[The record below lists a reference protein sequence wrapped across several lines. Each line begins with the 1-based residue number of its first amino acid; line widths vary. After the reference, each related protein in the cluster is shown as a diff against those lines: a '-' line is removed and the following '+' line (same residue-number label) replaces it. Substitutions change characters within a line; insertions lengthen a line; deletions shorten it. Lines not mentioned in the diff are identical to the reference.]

1 MGHYELTILLHPYK
15 LVKIEELIAP
25 YLELIN
31 RSGSLL
37 GIENWGKRNLAY
49 SIDKLLKAN
58 YIYLKFQTSKVE
70 IIEELNKDLRFDPIV
85 IRKLLIKVT
94 DTEYKASELM
104 DDDLTS
110 SLKKSLNLKEDEEKD
125 VKGLQD
131 D

>member
-1 MGHYELTILLHPYK
+1 MGHYELTILIHPYK

-49 SIDKLLKAN
+49 PINKLLKAN
-58 YIYLKFQTSKVE
+58 YIHLKFKTSKVE
-70 IIEELNKDLRFDPIV
+70 IEELNKHLRFDPIV

-94 DTEYKASELM
+94 DTEYEASELM
-104 DDDLTS
+104 DDELTS
-110 SLKKSLNLKEDEEKD
+110 SLKKSLNLNEDGEKD
-125 VKGLQD
+125 VKELQD
-131 D
+131 A